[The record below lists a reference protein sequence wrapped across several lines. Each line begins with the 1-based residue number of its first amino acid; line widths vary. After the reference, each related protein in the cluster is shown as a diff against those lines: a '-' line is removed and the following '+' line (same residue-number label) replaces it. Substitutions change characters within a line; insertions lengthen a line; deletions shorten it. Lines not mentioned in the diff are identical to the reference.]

1 MTLFVL
7 GINHQSAP
15 LAWRE
20 QVAFSDEAAR
30 LALPALVRLPG
41 VSEAALVNTCNR
53 TELIASIEPGRDAS
67 LVDWLHDHQKLTA
80 GSLDGFLYR
89 HRDGDAVRHLF
100 RVACGLDSMVLGE
113 PQILGQLKDAWRLAH
128 DSGTLGTTLERLF
141 QQSFTVAKRVRT
153 DTAIGRHPVSVAYCA
168 VRLAQESF
176 TDLAQATV
184 LLIGAGE
191 TIELALRHLEQARV
205 GRVLIANRTLAN
217 AQALAA
223 RSGAFALPLADL
235 DRHLHEAD
243 IVISATGA
251 RQRVLARG
259 QVAAA
264 LKARRRK
271 PMLLLDLAVPRDI
284 DPDCARLEDAF
295 LYAVDDLKQI
305 IERNLDQRRAGARE
319 AEALIDL
326 QVEHYLAWWRALG
339 STGPLR
345 RLRADGEAARAEALA
360 KARAELAAGRS
371 PEQALELLAHT
382 LTNRLLHAP
391 SARLREAAEQGD
403 LALLAAAERLYAGG
417 GGDDPAP

>member
-1 MTLFVL
+1 
-7 GINHQSAP
+7 
-15 LAWRE
+15 
-20 QVAFSDEAAR
+20 
-30 LALPALVRLPG
+30 
-41 VSEAALVNTCNR
+41 
-53 TELIASIEPGRDAS
+53 
-67 LVDWLHDHQKLTA
+67 
-80 GSLDGFLYR
+80 
-89 HRDGDAVRHLF
+89 
-100 RVACGLDSMVLGE
+100 VLGE

-128 DSGTLGTTLERLF
+128 EAGTLGTSLERLF

-223 RSGAFALPLADL
+223 RSGAFALPLSDL

-251 RQRVLARG
+251 RQRVLARD

-284 DPDCARLEDAF
+284 DPECARLEDAF

-319 AEALIDL
+319 AEALIDM

-403 LALLAAAERLYAGG
+403 VALLAAAERLYAAAGEG
-417 GGDDPAP
+417 EPPP